1 MNMEQKKKKFLT
13 FSYDDGVT
21 QDKRLV
27 KIFNKYGLKATFNIN
42 SELLG
47 TPGYLRRENMWISHN
62 KIEPEEVAALYK
74 GHEVAAHTLTHP
86 HLVELKDDEEVVRQV
101 EEDRKK
107 LEQLTGQKVTGL
119 AYPGGGVATHD
130 ERVVDLIRSRTQIRY
145 CRTTVSTYNFDIQTD
160 LLQFKPTV
168 YHREFDKMME
178 LGEQFIKLQTEVP
191 QIFYIWGHSY
201 EFDYYDTWD
210 RFEQFCKMMSG
221 RDDIYYGTNAE
232 ILL

>member
-1 MNMEQKKKKFLT
+1 MQQRQKKFLT

-47 TPGYLRRENMWISHN
+47 TPGYLRRENMWIGHN
-62 KIEPEEVAALYK
+62 KIELEEVAEVYK
-74 GHEVAAHTLTHP
+74 NHEVAAHTLTHP
-86 HLVELKDDEEVVRQV
+86 LLTELSDHDVIDQV

-107 LEQLTGQKVTGL
+107 LENLMNQRVVGM
-119 AYPGGGVATHD
+119 AYPGGGINYD
-130 ERVVDLIRSRTQIRY
+130 ERVAELIRKNTKIRY
-145 CRTTVSTYNFDIQTD
+145 ARTTVSSYHFDMQED

-168 YHREFDKMME
+168 YHLEFDKMME
-178 LGEQFIKLQTEVP
+178 LGEKFIKLDTDVLQVY
-191 QIFYIWGHSY
+191 YIWGHSY

-210 RFEQFCKMMSG
+210 EFEKFCKMMAG
-221 RDDIYYGTNAE
+221 HDDIFYGTNQE
-232 ILL
+232 VLL